1 MSRIKKRIIYTN
13 NKADEN
19 KMSYFDLENREY
31 IEYKPY
37 GIKRKRLFELACD
50 YENIK
55 MLKM

>member
-1 MSRIKKRIIYTN
+1 MSYIKKTIIYTN
-13 NKADEN
+13 NKVEN
-19 KMSYFDLENREY
+19 KMSYFDLEKREY

-37 GIKRKRLFELACD
+37 RIKRKRLFELACN

>member
-1 MSRIKKRIIYTN
+1 
-13 NKADEN
+13 
-19 KMSYFDLENREY
+19 MSYIDLEKREY